1 MFGCETPPFL
11 LVGGSSFVRSV
22 KIVGFGNLEL
32 RSNEREREKQNG
44 WRIQVLC
51 CGELGFEQCFC
62 VCTVNTDTPTPT
74 QREKERESVF
84 CFLFVLFS
92 QWENREGNGKW
103 ITRGGVELGAKVS
116 RIGSWSWKIF

>member
-1 MFGCETPPFL
+1 M
-11 LVGGSSFVRSV
+11 
-22 KIVGFGNLEL
+22 
-32 RSNEREREKQNG
+32 
-44 WRIQVLC
+44 
-51 CGELGFEQCFC
+51 
-62 VCTVNTDTPTPT
+62 CTVNTDTPTPT